1 MKYGYARVST
11 GKQSLDRQIDSLRS
25 YNVDYIYSDKYTGTR
40 IDRPNYCK
48 LKAPIKKGDELYIHA
63 LDRLGRNKQLIKDE
77 IRFFQEKGVIIRIL
91 NMPTTMIELDG
102 QEWIIEMINNIILE
116 VLSSL
121 AQQEH
126 DMMVERTVEGLKAAR
141 KRGKSI
147 GRPTVSIEEVDNLVR
162 QGVSITEACKQCNV
176 SRATY
181 YKHRA

>member
-11 GKQSLDRQIDSLRS
+11 GKQSLDRQIDSLHS
-25 YNVDYIYSDKYTGTR
+25 YNVDYIFSDKYTGTR

-48 LKAPIKKGDELYIHA
+48 LKETIKKGDELYIHA